1 MSVTSSSCTQNLNE
15 ARPLFLLPST
25 HILVTIQM
33 EKIHGSPKLKKKS
46 TIYMKKK
53 NSKDTSSP
61 RNRKEKKR
69 PLNLHL
75 ILHNI
80 LSPILLLEGGRRGCC
95 KDCNNNSCT
104 RFFSSFLWR
113 REHIII

>member
-53 NSKDTSSP
+53 T
-61 RNRKEKKR
+61 RR
-69 PLNLHL
+69 
-75 ILHNI
+75 
-80 LSPILLLEGGRRGCC
+80 ILLHQGIEKRKRG
-95 KDCNNNSCT
+95 
-104 RFFSSFLWR
+104 
-113 REHIII
+113 H